1 MNLCER
7 IDFNLAKLLNN
18 RIYADIY
25 DDKYAAGDVTVT
37 WDNYLGT
44 KEYKEGEHIDDGD
57 DIHGKY
63 YYAPTYAEVID
74 WLFNKGI
81 VIEFKPGFTFALN
94 DKVAYYYV
102 VYKINNEG
110 ENYPGLTKLFSDEL
124 MMSSFEF
131 AMNEIIRILV
141 EKELI

>member
-1 MNLCER
+1 MNLCEK

-25 DDKYAAGDVTVT
+25 DDKYAAEEVTVT

-44 KEYKEGEHIDDGD
+44 KKYKEGEYIEDGEYV
-57 DIHGKY
+57 HGKY

-81 VIEFKPGFTFALN
+81 VIEFNPAFTFALN
-94 DKVAYYYV
+94 EHIAYYYS
-102 VYKINNEG
+102 VYLKKED
-110 ENYPGLTKLFSDEL
+110 GLFMLFTTKLE
-124 MMSSFEF
+124 MSSFKL
-131 AMNEIIRILV
+131 AMKDII
-141 EKELI
+141 EKLEEKKII

>member
-7 IDFNLAKLLNN
+7 IDFYLAKILNN
-18 RIYADIY
+18 RVYADIY
-25 DDKYAAGDVTVT
+25 DDKYAAEDVTVT
-37 WDNYLGT
+37 FDNYLGT
-44 KEYKEGEHIDDGD
+44 KEYKEGEYIDDGD

-81 VIEFKPGFTFALN
+81 VIEFKPGFTFALEN
-94 DKVAYYYV
+94 RVAYYYV
-102 VYKINNEG
+102 VYKVNNEN
-110 ENYPGLTKLFSDEL
+110 ENYPGFTKLFSDEL
-124 MMSSFEF
+124 MMSSFKF
-131 AMNEIIRILV
+131 AMDEIIRILV

>member
-25 DDKYAAGDVTVT
+25 DDKYAAEEVTVT

-44 KEYKEGEHIDDGD
+44 KNYKEGEYIGDGEYV
-57 DIHGKY
+57 HGRY

-74 WLFNKGI
+74 WLFDKGI
-81 VIEFKPGFTFALN
+81 VIEFNPAFTFALN
-94 DKVAYYYV
+94 EHIAYYYS
-102 VYKINNEG
+102 VYLKKED
-110 ENYPGLTKLFSDEL
+110 GLFILFTTKLE
-124 MMSSFEF
+124 MSSFKL
-131 AMNEIIRILV
+131 AMKDII
-141 EKELI
+141 EKLINDKYIN